1 MGGRAILFP
10 VRLAAAEAPPLPLL
24 LNGRAEVGE
33 AKGGGGRAVK
43 ELVMETI
50 CCNGLPGV
58 LVVKGMRGGGG
69 RFEPDAD
76 CGVEGGEASDLLSS
90 SLKLSLSNRV
100 SLDKS

>member
-10 VRLAAAEAPPLPLL
+10 VRLAAEAAPPLPLL

>member
-1 MGGRAILFP
+1 MFPATRA
-10 VRLAAAEAPPLPLL
+10 AAAELAEPAPPPLL
-24 LNGRAEVGE
+24 LNDRAEVGE
-33 AKGGGGRAVK
+33 AKGGGGSAVK

-76 CGVEGGEASDLLSS
+76 
-90 SLKLSLSNRV
+90 
-100 SLDKS
+100 

>member
-1 MGGRAILFP
+1 MLIWLYLSNCSWLIGGNAILLP
-10 VRLAAAEAPPLPLL
+10 ATRAAAAELAEPAPPPLL
-24 LNGRAEVGE
+24 LNDRAEVGE
-33 AKGGGGRAVK
+33 AKGGGGSAVK

-76 CGVEGGEASDLLSS
+76 
-90 SLKLSLSNRV
+90 
-100 SLDKS
+100 